1 MLHDSRYMNI
11 IGRKYIFLTFS
22 GLLVLASF
30 VSLGIWG
37 LHFGIDFTGGSLIE
51 ISYQA
56 SRPPV
61 ELVREQFTRAGVDS
75 ATIQFSGEQNVIAR
89 FRDVDESTHQKLVQV
104 LGSLGA
110 MQEKRF
116 DTIGPTIG
124 AQFQRR
130 ALLALALALAGIVLY
145 LTWAFRQVS
154 RPLASWKYGTVA
166 VAVALFHDIVIPVGV
181 FSVLGHYFGAEVDT
195 LFITALLT
203 VLGFSV
209 HDTIVVFDRT
219 RENLRKNA
227 EQNRKED
234 FELTVGKS
242 LEQTYVRSI
251 NTSLTVVVVLLTLF
265 FLGGP
270 STEDFTLALLIGII
284 AGTYSSL
291 CLASPLLVAWERMR
305 SARPEPRAKE

>member
-1 MLHDSRYMNI
+1 MNI

-37 LHFGIDFTGGSLIE
+37 LHFGIDFTGGSLLE
-51 ISYQA
+51 VSYQA
-56 SRPPV
+56 SRPSV

-89 FRDVDESTHQKLVQV
+89 FRDVDESTHQKLIQG

-130 ALLALALALAGIVLY
+130 ALMALALALGGIVLY

-166 VAVALFHDIVIPVGV
+166 VVVALFHDVVIPVGV

-203 VLGFSV
+203 ILGFSV

-219 RENLRKNA
+219 RENLRMQKSTESFA
-227 EQNRKED
+227 A
-234 FELTVGKS
+234 TVNKS
-242 LEQTYVRSI
+242 VNETITRSI
-251 NTSLTVVVVLLTLF
+251 MTSLTVFLVLAAIL
-265 FLGGP
+265 FLGGA
-270 STEDFTLALLIGII
+270 TTQYFALALMLGVVF
-284 AGTYSSL
+284 GTYSSIFV
-291 CLASPLLVAWERMR
+291 ASPLLVIWDNWQRR
-305 SARPEPRAKE
+305 

>member
-89 FRDVDESTHQKLVQV
+89 FRDVDESTHQKLVQG

-116 DTIGPTIG
+116 DAIGPTIG

-203 VLGFSV
+203 ILGFSV

-219 RENLRKNA
+219 RENLRMQKSTESFA
-227 EQNRKED
+227 A
-234 FELTVGKS
+234 TVNKS
-242 LEQTYVRSI
+242 VNETITRSI
-251 NTSLTVVVVLLTLF
+251 MTSLTVFLVLAAIL
-265 FLGGP
+265 FLGGA
-270 STEDFTLALLIGII
+270 TTKYFALALMLGVVF
-284 AGTYSSL
+284 GTYSSIFV
-291 CLASPLLVAWERMR
+291 ASPLLVIWDNWHRR
-305 SARPEPRAKE
+305 WV

>member
-1 MLHDSRYMNI
+1 MNI

-89 FRDVDESTHQKLVQV
+89 FRDVDESTHQKLVQG

-116 DTIGPTIG
+116 DAIGPTIG

-203 VLGFSV
+203 ILGFSV

-219 RENLRKNA
+219 RENLRMQKSTESFA
-227 EQNRKED
+227 A
-234 FELTVGKS
+234 TVNKS
-242 LEQTYVRSI
+242 VNETITRSI
-251 NTSLTVVVVLLTLF
+251 MTSLTVFLVLAAIL
-265 FLGGP
+265 FLGGA
-270 STEDFTLALLIGII
+270 TTKYFALALMLGVVF
-284 AGTYSSL
+284 GTYSSIFV
-291 CLASPLLVAWERMR
+291 ASPLLVIWDNWHRR
-305 SARPEPRAKE
+305 WV